1 MHKRIRVSKRSGIR
15 RGGGKLTNAYIYGIL
30 RNPAYAG
37 YVKHYDKLFSGEHEA
52 IISRE
57 VWESKKKLL
66 KENSP
71 YEGSPSSVRRIMP
84 FQRIVR
90 CGYYGG
96 AMKAAYTKKTR
107 NKTCRYLMPDTNS
120 SRNEVEANE
129 RELTWKEKIF
139 AHLDVTIC
147 VLDIFTT
154 FAIIQYLALKYHA
167 FIFPK
172 RLVDSLGERVFP
184 VVGFS
189 FALFLWVLYISAI
202 LSTLSSLLKRKK
214 YNSCTVLLLL
224 LLAKDVFFIVLR
236 LIEKYNL

>member
-1 MHKRIRVSKRSGIR
+1 M
-15 RGGGKLTNAYIYGIL
+15 
-30 RNPAYAG
+30 
-37 YVKHYDKLFSGEHEA
+37 
-52 IISRE
+52 
-57 VWESKKKLL
+57 
-66 KENSP
+66 
-71 YEGSPSSVRRIMP
+71 EGPD
-84 FQRIVR
+84 
-90 CGYYGG
+90 
-96 AMKAAYTKKTR
+96 
-107 NKTCRYLMPDTNS
+107 LMPDTNS

-129 RELTWKEKIF
+129 RKLTRKEKFF
-139 AHLDVTIC
+139 AHLDVIIC

-224 LLAKDVFFIVLR
+224 LFAKDVFFIVLR
-236 LIEKYNL
+236 IIEKNNM